1 MSGELVGL
9 IVFDS
14 HYLAF
19 QSESILRRVQ
29 IDFPFRMVTAPRHLA
44 INCEYALEVPSD
56 KLGMIRA
63 TLEAA
68 GLTQGL
74 SYYTI

>member
-1 MSGELVGL
+1 
-9 IVFDS
+9 
-14 HYLAF
+14 
-19 QSESILRRVQ
+19 
-29 IDFPFRMVTAPRHLA
+29 MVTAPRHLA
-44 INCEYALEVPSD
+44 INCDYALEVPSD